1 VAQVRKGL
9 VQWSIIV
16 KNTPP
21 GYLQLI
27 SEAEGRM
34 MEALGNDIGAKAVE
48 ILRNS
53 AEALKG
59 VSLTLKDI
67 QYIAATENSN
77 GRQAGLLDTLTRMVG
92 KLNQLVSRVVGI
104 LGLARKRLVGDS
116 DLVLKKL
123 DTLTTMVE
131 DAKDAMP

>member
-1 VAQVRKGL
+1 MAQVRKGL

-34 MEALGNDIGAKAVE
+34 MEALGNDIGSKAVE

>member
-1 VAQVRKGL
+1 MAQVRKGL